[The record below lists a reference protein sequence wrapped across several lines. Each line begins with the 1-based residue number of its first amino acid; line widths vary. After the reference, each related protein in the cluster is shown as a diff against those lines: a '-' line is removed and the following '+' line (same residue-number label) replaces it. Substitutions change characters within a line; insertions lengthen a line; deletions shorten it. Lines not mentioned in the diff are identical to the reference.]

1 MEEHPLS
8 SSSSSSSA
16 GASTNRNTS
25 GGAAATATA
34 AMTFEHFVELEQN
47 HEISTSYGG
56 NMPSFDEVSTMITAD
71 TWRGPASFSSS
82 LSGSSVENVK
92 ALLKVE
98 FSIHAFKDKKCN
110 DLSGVSFGWQLKD
123 TRINKNTKQLKG

>member
-8 SSSSSSSA
+8 SSSSSSFA
-16 GASTNRNTS
+16 GASTSRNTL

-34 AMTFEHFVELEQN
+34 AMTFERFLEQN
-47 HEISTSYGG
+47 HEIGTSYGG
-56 NMPSFDEVSTMITAD
+56 NMSLFDEVSTVITAD
-71 TWRGPASFSSS
+71 TWRGPASSSSS

-92 ALLKVE
+92 ALLKLE

-110 DLSGVSFGWQLKD
+110 ALSCVSFGWQLKD